1 MEKNVYLNEEKYQKT
16 KKKLF
21 VIALIVLIIGISVG
35 GGLISFGI
43 NRTSPEKIESVKEQ
57 LNAEKENLLK
67 SKTEIEN
74 KIKPIE
80 DEIKQLKREKFTGL
94 DDAYYARQ
102 DKIEELEKS
111 IATDKSNINLIDSLL
126 SENSVECSFDKGKNN
141 EYTSKYCELDNK
153 LKSVSDKNASTYY
166 YMFGAFAII
175 VGCMMSFSIFKNAKQ
190 REISAF
196 RSQQIMPIAQ
206 EEIETISPSLGKAAG
221 EIAKGIKDGLNDSN
235 RE

>member
-16 KKKLF
+16 KKKLSI
-21 VIALIVLIIGISVG
+21 IALIVLIIGISIG
-35 GGLISFGI
+35 GGLISYGI
-43 NRTSPEKIESVKEQ
+43 IRTSPEKIESIKEQ

-80 DEIKQLKREKFTGL
+80 DEIKQLKRVSYTER

-111 IATDKSNINLIDSLL
+111 IAIDKSNIDLIDDLL
-126 SENSVECSFDKGKNN
+126 IGDSIQCSFDKGKNN

-153 LKSVSDKNASTYY
+153 LEFRDKWASIPF
-166 YMFGAFAII
+166 YMIGAFVIFASCII
-175 VGCMMSFSIFKNAKQ
+175 SSNIFMNAKQ
-190 REISAF
+190 REIAAF
-196 RSQQIMPIAQ
+196 QSQQIMPVAQ

-221 EIAKGIKDGLNDSN
+221 DIVKGIKDGLKDSDK
-235 RE
+235 E